1 MGLFTKKKK
10 KEDTMPDFSRG
21 QSSVPIDN
29 VAAMMQQGY
38 TNEQIVQTLQSQ
50 GFSVPQIYDAINQ
63 ASMRPMQPMDY
74 GMQAPQPQQP
84 QYNYPQ
90 QNVQAQQPQ
99 IDHIDEEK
107 IQEVAEAV
115 IEEKWEGLT
124 KDIKAVIEWK
134 NRSEGKMVQLEQE
147 ISDLKSSLDS
157 LNSSIIGK
165 VGQYDKNLMEVG
177 TEIKAMEKEFQNI
190 LPSLTENVAKLER
203 IAKGAS
209 APSSKSSV
217 KK

>member
-10 KEDTMPDFSRG
+10 KEDAMPDFSRG
-21 QSSVPIDN
+21 PSSVPIDN
-29 VAAMMQQGY
+29 VAVMMQQGY
-38 TNEQIVQTLQSQ
+38 TNEQIVQALQSQ

-63 ASMRPMQPMDY
+63 ASMRPMQPPDY
-74 GMQAPQPQQP
+74 SMQQQPQQP
-84 QYNYPQ
+84 QYSYPQ
-90 QNVQAQQPQ
+90 QTVQAQQPQ
-99 IDHIDEEK
+99 IEQMDEEK

-177 TEIKAMEKEFQNI
+177 TEIKAMEKVFQNI

-203 IAKGAS
+203 LTKGTPATTAKS
-209 APSSKSSV
+209 PS

>member
-10 KEDTMPDFSRG
+10 NEDAMPDFPHTPP
-21 QSSVPIDN
+21 SSVPVDS

-38 TNEQIVQTLQSQ
+38 ANEQIVQALQAQ

-63 ASMRPMQPMDY
+63 ASMRPMQAPDY
-74 GMQAPQPQQP
+74 GAPPQSQQP
-84 QYNYPQ
+84 QYQYPQ
-90 QNVQAQQPQ
+90 QNMQVQQPQ
-99 IDHIDEEK
+99 AGQIDEEK

-134 NRSEGKMVQLEQE
+134 NRTESKIVQLEQE
-147 ISDLKSSLDS
+147 IDDLKSSIDS

-177 TEIKAMEKEFQNI
+177 TEIKAMEKVFQNI

-203 IAKGAS
+203 IARSPQVQSQKS
-209 APSSKSSV
+209 PS